1 MVSDTATGATL
12 REYLQSLLTSFFPNR
27 SAGKAWEKF
36 HIVVRHLRWIFM
48 AYIKIGNNSTLE
60 VPSNPTIGYIEGD
73 GIGPDISR
81 ASISVINAS
90 LEFAYGGDRS
100 IEWVKVLAGE
110 EALNKTGKHLPQES
124 LDQLKKCVVSIKG
137 PLTTPIGQGFR
148 SLNVTL
154 RQYFDLYANIRPV
167 KYFPGVPSPVKNPEK
182 MNMVIFRENTEDLYM
197 GIEFK
202 YDSPEAAKMREFL
215 AANMDVK
222 LTDDTGIGIKPIS
235 KFKSSRLVRKA
246 IQFAIKNKRRNV
258 TLVHK
263 GNIMKYTEGAFKEWG
278 YQVAANEFKD
288 NTVTEEEY
296 LKDPDN
302 YRGKIVIKDRI
313 TDNMFQ
319 QVLTRTE
326 DYDVI
331 ATTNL
336 NGDYLSDALSAQ
348 VGGLGL
354 APGGN
359 VGDAY
364 AIFEAVHGTAPKYA
378 GMDVAN
384 PTSLMLSGAM
394 MLRHLEWDDAAD
406 VLENA
411 ILATYHDQKVTQ
423 DLARVMNIKPLKCSE
438 FGQEIIKRMKPV
450 KN

>member
-1 MVSDTATGATL
+1 
-12 REYLQSLLTSFFPNR
+12 
-27 SAGKAWEKF
+27 
-36 HIVVRHLRWIFM
+36 M

-73 GIGPDISR
+73 GIGSDISK

-90 LEFAYGGDRS
+90 LEFAYSGDRS

-110 EALNKTGKHLPQES
+110 EALSKTGKHLPQES
-124 LDQLKKCVVSIKG
+124 LDQLKKCIVSIKG

-202 YDSPEAAKMREFL
+202 YDSPEATKLREFL
-215 AANMDVK
+215 AANMGVK

-246 IQFAIKNKRRNV
+246 IQYAIKNRRRNI

-263 GNIMKYTEGAFKEWG
+263 GNIMKYTEGAFKDWG
-278 YQVAANEFKD
+278 YQVAANEFRD

-384 PTSLMLSGAM
+384 PTSLILSGAM

-406 VLENA
+406 VLESA

-450 KN
+450 KK

>member
-1 MVSDTATGATL
+1 
-12 REYLQSLLTSFFPNR
+12 
-27 SAGKAWEKF
+27 
-36 HIVVRHLRWIFM
+36 M

-73 GIGPDISR
+73 GIGSDISK

-110 EALNKTGKHLPQES
+110 EALSKTGKHLPQES
-124 LDQLKKCVVSIKG
+124 LDQLKKCIVSIKG

-202 YDSPEAAKMREFL
+202 YDSPEATKLREFL
-215 AANMDVK
+215 AANMGVK

-246 IQFAIKNKRRNV
+246 IQYAIKNRRRNI

-263 GNIMKYTEGAFKEWG
+263 GNIMKYTEGAFKDWG
-278 YQVAANEFKD
+278 YQVAANEFRD

-384 PTSLMLSGAM
+384 PTSLILSGAM

-406 VLENA
+406 VLESA

-450 KN
+450 KK

>member
-1 MVSDTATGATL
+1 
-12 REYLQSLLTSFFPNR
+12 
-27 SAGKAWEKF
+27 
-36 HIVVRHLRWIFM
+36 M
-48 AYIKIGNNSTLE
+48 AYIKIGSNLTLE

-73 GIGPDISR
+73 GIGPDISKT
-81 ASISVINAS
+81 SISVINAS

-100 IEWVKVLAGE
+100 IEWEKVLAGE
-110 EALNKTGKHLPQES
+110 EALSKTGKHLPQES

-202 YDSPEAAKMREFL
+202 YDSPEASKMREFL
-215 AANMDVK
+215 ASNMDVK

-246 IQFAIKNKRRNV
+246 IQYAIKNKRRNV

-302 YRGKIVIKDRI
+302 YRGKIVLKDRI
-313 TDNMFQ
+313 ADNMFQ

-384 PTSLMLSGAM
+384 PTSLILSGVM
-394 MLRHLEWDDAAD
+394 MLRHLEWDNAAD

-411 ILATYHDQKVTQ
+411 IIATYHDQKVTQ

-450 KN
+450 KK

>member
-1 MVSDTATGATL
+1 
-12 REYLQSLLTSFFPNR
+12 
-27 SAGKAWEKF
+27 
-36 HIVVRHLRWIFM
+36 M

-73 GIGPDISR
+73 GIGSDISK

-110 EALNKTGKHLPQES
+110 EALSKTGKHLPQES
-124 LDQLKKCVVSIKG
+124 LDQLKKCIVSIKG

-202 YDSPEAAKMREFL
+202 YDSPEATKLREFL
-215 AANMDVK
+215 AANMGVK

-246 IQFAIKNKRRNV
+246 IQYAIKNRRRNI

-263 GNIMKYTEGAFKEWG
+263 GNIMKYTEGAFKDWG
-278 YQVAANEFKD
+278 YQVAANEFRD

-359 VGDAY
+359 VGDAS

-384 PTSLMLSGAM
+384 PTSLILSGAM

-406 VLENA
+406 VLESA

-450 KN
+450 KK

>member
-1 MVSDTATGATL
+1 
-12 REYLQSLLTSFFPNR
+12 
-27 SAGKAWEKF
+27 
-36 HIVVRHLRWIFM
+36 M
-48 AYIKIGNNSTLE
+48 AYIKIGNNSTIE

-73 GIGPDISR
+73 GIGPDISK

-202 YDSPEAAKMREFL
+202 YDSPEASKMREFL

-222 LTDDTGIGIKPIS
+222 LTNDTGIGIKPIS

-246 IQFAIKNKRRNV
+246 IQYAIKNKRKNV

-326 DYDVI
+326 DYEVI

-384 PTSLMLSGAM
+384 PTSLILSGAM

-406 VLENA
+406 VLESA

-438 FGQEIIKRMKPV
+438 FGQEIIKRMKPI
-450 KN
+450 KH

>member
-1 MVSDTATGATL
+1 M
-12 REYLQSLLTSFFPNR
+12 LTSF
-27 SAGKAWEKF
+27 SACVSYYKPWEKF
-36 HIVVRHLRWIFM
+36 HIVVRHVRWIFM

-73 GIGPDISR
+73 GIGPDISK

-110 EALNKTGKHLPQES
+110 EALSRTGKHLPQES

-182 MNMVIFRENTEDLYM
+182 MNMVIFRENTEDLYL

-246 IQFAIKNKRRNV
+246 IQYAIKNKRRNV

-288 NTVTEEEY
+288 STVTEEEY

-384 PTSLMLSGAM
+384 PTSLILSGAM

>member
-1 MVSDTATGATL
+1 M
-12 REYLQSLLTSFFPNR
+12 LTSF
-27 SAGKAWEKF
+27 SACISYYKPWEKF
-36 HIVVRHLRWIFM
+36 HIVVRHVRWIFM

-73 GIGPDISR
+73 GIGPDISK

-110 EALNKTGKHLPQES
+110 EALSRTGKHLPQES

-182 MNMVIFRENTEDLYM
+182 MNMVIFRENTEDLYL

-246 IQFAIKNKRRNV
+246 IQYAIKNKRRNV

-384 PTSLMLSGAM
+384 PTSLILSGAM

>member
-1 MVSDTATGATL
+1 
-12 REYLQSLLTSFFPNR
+12 
-27 SAGKAWEKF
+27 
-36 HIVVRHLRWIFM
+36 M
-48 AYIKIGNNSTLE
+48 AYIKIVDGQGID

-73 GIGPDISR
+73 GIGPDITKS
-81 ASISVINAS
+81 SIAVINAA
-90 LEFAYGGDRS
+90 LEIAYNGEKN
-100 IEWVKVLAGE
+100 IVWEKVLAGE
-110 EALNKTGKHLPQES
+110 EAMETTGKHLPQES
-124 LDQLKKCVVSIKG
+124 LDQLKKCIVSIKG

-167 KYFPGVPSPVKNPEK
+167 KFFPGVPSPVKAPEK
-182 MNMVIFRENTEDLYM
+182 MNMVVFRENTEDLYV
-197 GIEFK
+197 GIEWK
-202 YDSPEAAKMREFL
+202 YDSPEAHMVRKFL
-215 AANMDVK
+215 SDNFEIS

-235 KFKSSRLVRKA
+235 RFKSQRLVRKA
-246 IQFAIKNKRRNV
+246 IEYAIKNKRKNV

-278 YQVAANEFKD
+278 YELAASEFKD
-288 NTVTEEEY
+288 TTVTEEEY
-296 LKDPDN
+296 NKSPDS
-302 YRGKIVIKDRI
+302 YDGKVIVKDRI
-313 TDNMFQ
+313 ADNMFQ

-336 NGDYLSDALSAQ
+336 NGDYLSDALAAQ

-378 GMDVAN
+378 GLDVAN
-384 PTSLMLSGAM
+384 PTSLMLSGEM
-394 MLRHLEWDDAAD
+394 MLRHLGWIEAAD
-406 VLENA
+406 ILESA
-411 ILATYHDQKVTQ
+411 IMSAYRDQKVTQ
-423 DLARVMNIKPLKCSE
+423 DLARVLNIKPLKCSE
-438 FGQEIIKRMKPV
+438 FGDEVIKRMRAKKPE
-450 KN
+450 

>member
-1 MVSDTATGATL
+1 
-12 REYLQSLLTSFFPNR
+12 
-27 SAGKAWEKF
+27 
-36 HIVVRHLRWIFM
+36 M

-73 GIGPDISR
+73 GIGSDISK

-110 EALNKTGKHLPQES
+110 EALSKTGKHLPQES
-124 LDQLKKCVVSIKG
+124 LDQLKKCIVSIKG

-202 YDSPEAAKMREFL
+202 YDSPEATKLREFL
-215 AANMDVK
+215 AANMGVK

-246 IQFAIKNKRRNV
+246 IQYAIKNRRRNI

-263 GNIMKYTEGAFKEWG
+263 GNIMKYTEGAFKDWG
-278 YQVAANEFKD
+278 YQVAANEFRD

-384 PTSLMLSGAM
+384 PTSLILSGAM

-406 VLENA
+406 VLESA

-438 FGQEIIKRMKPV
+438 FGQEIIKRMKTV
-450 KN
+450 KK

>member
-1 MVSDTATGATL
+1 
-12 REYLQSLLTSFFPNR
+12 
-27 SAGKAWEKF
+27 
-36 HIVVRHLRWIFM
+36 M

-73 GIGPDISR
+73 GIGSDISK

-110 EALNKTGKHLPQES
+110 EALSKTGKHLPQES
-124 LDQLKKCVVSIKG
+124 LDQLKKCIVSVKG

-202 YDSPEAAKMREFL
+202 YDSPEATKLREFL
-215 AANMDVK
+215 AANMGVK

-246 IQFAIKNKRRNV
+246 IQYAIKNRRRNI

-263 GNIMKYTEGAFKEWG
+263 GNIMKYTEGAFKDWG
-278 YQVAANEFKD
+278 YQVAANEFRD

-384 PTSLMLSGAM
+384 PTSLILSGAM

-406 VLENA
+406 VLESA

-450 KN
+450 KK